1 MYPEIF
7 YSNTFTLLAEVEVGK
22 HFYWNIA
29 GFLVHG
35 QFDLVSGRYIVD
47 AKSIMGI
54 FSLDLSKEIT
64 LRVEDCDNVDALKE
78 ELKSFTA

>member
-1 MYPEIF
+1 MFEVQLNLTTIDKVKGF
-7 YSNTFTLLAEVEVGK
+7 VNLLTR
-22 HFYWNIA
+22 YN
-29 GFLVHG
+29 G

-64 LRVEDCDNVDALKE
+64 LRVEDCDNIDALKE
-78 ELKSFTA
+78 ELKTFTA